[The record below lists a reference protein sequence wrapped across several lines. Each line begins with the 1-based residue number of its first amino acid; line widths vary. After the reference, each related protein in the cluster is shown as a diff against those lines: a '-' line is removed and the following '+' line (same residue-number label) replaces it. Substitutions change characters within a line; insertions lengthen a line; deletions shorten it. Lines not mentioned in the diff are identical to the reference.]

1 MTLRRSTGFVNKLNG
16 IKTNI
21 VVNGTFDPT
30 STSWVADNATL
41 SVTANTL
48 TVTNATTSAGG
59 ATQDLVTVPGR
70 VYKLT
75 ALVAAGTGV
84 GHLYAGIGGGTPSPE
99 SALVSPGLTG
109 AETLRSFAFVAA
121 TAATRITLGVGAG
134 VVGATATFK
143 DIKVEEVVDGFQE
156 IFRGCKIAVFSGV
169 QPASADDAKNG
180 TLLYTVTKDGLGV
193 DGLTWG
199 ESSNGVI
206 AKTVGEVWR
215 GTAVASGNAGWFR
228 CYEMGDAPLLSSAV
242 KARFDGAIST
252 SGGEITMSNVA
263 VELDAVQSL
272 SVCSYASPRG

>member
-30 STSWVADNATL
+30 ATSWVADNATL

-48 TVTNATTSAGG
+48 TITNAGAVAGG
-59 ATQDLVTVPGR
+59 ASQDLVTVPGR
-70 VYKLT
+70 VYKFT
-75 ALVAAGTGV
+75 ALVAGGTGTAHMSAGV
-84 GHLYAGIGGGTPSPE
+84 GGNSPSPE
-99 SALVSPGLTG
+99 SALVSPVLTG
-109 AETLRSFAFVAA
+109 AESLRSFAFVAA
-121 TAATRITLGVGAG
+121 TNVTRITLGVTAG
-134 VVGATATFK
+134 VAGATATFK

-169 QPASADDAKNG
+169 QPASADDSKNG

-193 DGLTWG
+193 EGLTWG
-199 ESSNGVI
+199 DSSNGVI

-228 CYEMGDAPLLSSAV
+228 CYESGDDPLVSSTS